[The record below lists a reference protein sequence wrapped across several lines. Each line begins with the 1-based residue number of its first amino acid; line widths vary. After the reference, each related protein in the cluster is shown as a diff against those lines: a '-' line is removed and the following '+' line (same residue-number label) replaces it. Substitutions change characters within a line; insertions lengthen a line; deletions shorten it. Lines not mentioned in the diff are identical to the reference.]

1 VRRLLNSKPALTRN
15 DMRDAF
21 FDDFGT
27 PYSVCR
33 PPRPGSHDNLSA
45 TVAMVIME
53 PAVGEMEVAPLPAL
67 NRTFT
72 RYSLTTEPQVFTY
85 ESAA

>member
-1 VRRLLNSKPALTRN
+1 VRKLLNTHEKIGRQQLK
-15 DMRDAF
+15 DAF
-21 FDDFGT
+21 FDDFGL

-33 PPRPGSHDNLSA
+33 PPRLGSHDNLSA

-67 NRTFT
+67 NRVFT
-72 RYSLTTEPQVFTY
+72 CYSLTQEPRF
-85 ESAA
+85 SA